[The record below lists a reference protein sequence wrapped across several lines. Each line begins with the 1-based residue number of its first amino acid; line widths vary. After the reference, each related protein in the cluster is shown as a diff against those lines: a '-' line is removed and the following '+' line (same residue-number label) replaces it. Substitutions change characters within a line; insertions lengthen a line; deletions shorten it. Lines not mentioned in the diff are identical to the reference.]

1 MNRRTLMLALSGLVG
16 LGTRVGRAAAAAPD
30 RSLAPLLS
38 EGPDGVVSAGAI
50 LRGGD
55 GRTLFAEGVGRR
67 RAASVPGG
75 FAPFRLDDPFR
86 VASVSKMVATTGFLR
101 LLEEGRIALD
111 DDAGARLGFRLRH
124 PAFPDQPITVRH
136 LLSHTSGLRNGPSYP
151 VPAGHDLREAFEPG
165 GRHFDGGAWF
175 GPPQHP
181 PGRWFAY
188 ADVNFCLIAQMLEA
202 VTGERFDRYMTR
214 TVLAPLGLDA
224 GYNWSGVSAAK
235 RARAAPALRWLD
247 GRWTDQVDG
256 TVPPW
261 PHAAIPQPHDGPE
274 VAEADLALGRNGFLF
289 SPQGGL
295 RLSLSDMDRLA
306 ALYRHG
312 GRLDGRRI
320 IGTGTLDLMQTPAWT
335 FDPAHPNGDTAEGEG
350 VSGLF
355 KAYGL
360 AMELPQGRGPADGDA
375 FFGADSPDWQGHL
388 GDAYGW
394 LTGLF
399 WNRRDGRTLVYAVN
413 GIRETGR
420 RPGRRSSLTEVE
432 ERLIDTVLAAGP
444 AAG

>member
-1 MNRRTLMLALSGLVG
+1 MNRRAMMLALTSLGG
-16 LGTRVGRAAAAAPD
+16 LGAGTGLGDAFEA
-30 RSLAPLLS
+30 RSALAPLLAD
-38 EGPDGVVSAGAI
+38 GPDGAVSAGAI
-50 LRGGD
+50 LRRGD
-55 GRTLFAEGVGRR
+55 GAPLFAQAAGRR
-67 RAASVPGG
+67 RVGTGADAW
-75 FAPFRLDDPFR
+75 APFGLEDPFR

-101 LLEEGRIALD
+101 LLEQGRIALD

-124 PAFPDQPITVRH
+124 PAFPDHPITVRH

-151 VPAGHDLREAFEPG
+151 VPAGHDLAEAFEPG

-175 GPPQHP
+175 GPAEHA

-202 VTGERFDRYMTR
+202 VTGERFDHYMSR

-235 RARAAPALRWLD
+235 RARAARALRWNE
-247 GRWTDQVDG
+247 GGWTDQVDG

-261 PHAAIPQPHDGPE
+261 PRAALPQPHDGPE
-274 VAEADLALGRNGFLF
+274 VAEADLRLASNGFLF

-295 RLSLSDMDRLA
+295 RLSLADMDRLA

-320 IGTGTLDLMQTPAWT
+320 IGTRTLDLMQTPAWT
-335 FDPAHPNGDTAEGEG
+335 FDPARPNGDTAEGDG
-350 VSGLF
+350 VAGLF

-360 AMELPQGRGPADGDA
+360 AMEIPQGRTAAEGDA
-375 FFGADSPDWQGHL
+375 FFGAGSPDWRGHL

-399 WNRRDGRTLVYAVN
+399 WNRRDGRTLVYAIN

-420 RPGRRSSLTEVE
+420 REGRRSALTEVE
-432 ERLIDTVLAAGP
+432 ERLIDTVMS
-444 AAG
+444 